1 MGNIRLHIRS
11 PKGLRINLVTTK
23 TIEQD
28 AFDRIDFESVSAASG
43 QCQERG
49 EKYRVQCE
57 GFVERGQLQ
66 LLLADAGEIMTDL
79 RVSIRPTHEH

>member
-1 MGNIRLHIRS
+1 MQRGYIFSHPLIKT
-11 PKGLRINLVTTK
+11 PLQYTK

-43 QCQERG
+43 QSQEG
-49 EKYRVQCE
+49 GGQNCVQCE
-57 GFVERGQLQ
+57 GFVEREQVQ

-79 RVSIRPTHEH
+79 RVSIRKKHVS